1 MRNVVS
7 HGEPFAT
14 GAQIGCRY
22 FRGSNGRSVRR
33 NGLRRAGNSPSG
45 CLHDQRRSLM
55 RNVQDYTLGDP
66 ETATCPYDYYK
77 AMRTQDPVHYDEKI
91 KTFIVSRH
99 EDIMKAL
106 ADPITFSVEHGFNA
120 QERQD
125 YSGE

>member
-1 MRNVVS
+1 MLLLSNDHARQVLV
-7 HGEPFAT
+7 GLFF
-14 GAQIGCRY
+14 GDRY
-22 FRGSNGRSVRR
+22 R
-33 NGLRRAGNSPSG
+33 
-45 CLHDQRRSLM
+45 RRSRM

-99 EDIMKAL
+99 EDIMEAL

-125 YSGE
+125 YSGEI